1 MTISLLAMVLLLGL
15 VLAVC
20 CLMVAVCGGLAWL
33 FSRRR
38 TLAVLAGVL
47 AIPLLLLPL
56 GLLLLF
62 WWGGGHSK
70 RPPSDPAPVRE
81 AAGTDHQ
88 RSPAAA
94 GSDVPSPPSLPP
106 AGRPAQSGGLLRM
119 LSGALLRALEDDDG
133 PQPGGIPA
141 AEASHVEAAEADA
154 LTPTSP
160 TASTPRPAWIDAAP
174 HREGS
179 DYQVP
184 IVVGPY
190 TTREECDKKLPE
202 ELLRAVDAYAV
213 HLLGPRASGR
223 VQLPLD
229 YLQGSLIRDTWEER
243 RVFPLSPSL
252 HRPMVQLHALLGFD
266 AKAVEKI
273 RKAWKQIVVEQ
284 RVYRLAAVG
293 IVLLLSLTIA
303 WAYLRLDLSTAGRYR
318 WRLRLAAAAALV
330 AVVFFGLTFELRA
343 CGVYS
348 SSLPVLSL
356 NFGTATPMRSSIAR

>member
-1 MTISLLAMVLLLGL
+1 MSIGLLLLG
-15 VLAVC
+15 
-20 CLMVAVCGGLAWL
+20 LMVAVCCLIVAMGCGLAWL
-33 FSRRR
+33 FSSHR
-38 TLAVLAGVL
+38 TLAALAGVL
-47 AIPLLLLPL
+47 TVLVLLPL
-56 GLLLLF
+56 LGLLFLF
-62 WWGGGHSK
+62 LGSVHWV
-70 RPPSDPAPVRE
+70 RPRFEPSPVRPTSE
-81 AAGTDHQ
+81 IGDRPMRVAAGTAHV
-88 RSPAAA
+88 RPPAAA
-94 GSDVPSPPSLPP
+94 GPDVPAPASLPA

-119 LSGALLRALEDDDG
+119 LSGALLRALEDEDG
-133 PQPGGIPA
+133 PQPGGAPA
-141 AEASHVEAAEADA
+141 SETPRVEAAEADA

-160 TASTPRPAWIDAAP
+160 ASSAPRPAWIDSAP

-179 DYQVP
+179 DYQVS

-213 HLLGPRASGR
+213 NFVNPRASGR

-273 RKAWKQIVVEQ
+273 RKAWTQIVVEQ

-330 AVVFFGLTFELRA
+330 AVVFFGLT
-343 CGVYS
+343 
-348 SSLPVLSL
+348 LS
-356 NFGTATPMRSSIAR
+356 